1 MATNSPVKI
10 SSDLPRAQQNPIT
23 PPGAIKPM
31 CVACE
36 IREFTFCSVLR
47 DEELDHLQAIVRR
60 VRITSRQLLFQE
72 GDDADNV
79 YNILS
84 GVLKLYK
91 LLPDGRRQIT
101 GFVYQGDYLGIASV
115 GTHSYS
121 AEAVTEVNLCRFPR
135 AKLYQLFDSYPA
147 LQSRLLGI
155 ATDELTAAQDQM
167 LLLGRK
173 TASEKLASFLLSL
186 ARRMAPQDSGRMA
199 PRGVEGDDAD
209 IAGPI
214 PVPMNRSDIA
224 DYLGLT
230 METVSR
236 TLSRLKK
243 AGHIAITDAH
253 HIDIARP
260 EALRNI
266 AEGF

>member
-1 MATNSPVKI
+1 MAKYMHFKSSPG
-10 SSDLPRAQQNPIT
+10 LPRARSIPLA
-23 PPGAIKPM
+23 PHAIMPL
-31 CVACE
+31 CAACE

-47 DEELDHLQAIVRR
+47 DGEIERLQAIVRQ
-60 VRITSRQLLFQE
+60 VRISPRQILFRE

-101 GFVYQGDYLGIASV
+101 GFIYQGDYLGIASI
-115 GTHSYS
+115 GTHSFS
-121 AEAVTEVNLCRFPR
+121 AEAASEVSLCRFSR
-135 AKLYQLFDSYPA
+135 RKLYQLFDRYPA

-186 ARRMAPQDSGRMA
+186 ARRMAPCGA
-199 PRGVEGDDAD
+199 GNHD
-209 IAGPI
+209 ITEPI
-214 PVPMNRSDIA
+214 PVPMSRSDIA

-230 METVSR
+230 VETVSR

-243 AGHIAITDAH
+243 TGHIVIADAH
-253 HIDIARP
+253 HITIARP
-260 EALRNI
+260 DALRDI

>member
-1 MATNSPVKI
+1 MAPN
-10 SSDLPRAQQNPIT
+10 
-23 PPGAIKPM
+23 AIRPM
-31 CVACE
+31 CAACE

-47 DEELDHLQAIVRR
+47 DEELDHLQAIVRQ
-60 VRITSRQLLFQE
+60 VRITPRQILFQE

-101 GFVYQGDYLGIASV
+101 GFVYAGDFLGIASI
-115 GTHSYS
+115 GIHSYS
-121 AEAVTEVNLCRFPR
+121 AEAVTEVSLCRFPR
-135 AKLYQLFDSYPA
+135 RRLYQLFDRYPA

-173 TASEKLASFLLSL
+173 TAAEKLSSFLLSL
-186 ARRMAPQDSGRMA
+186 AHRMAPPGANDA
-199 PRGVEGDDAD
+199 NHEHHDDD
-209 IAGPI
+209 IAEPV

-230 METVSR
+230 VETVSR
-236 TLSRLKK
+236 TLSRFKK

-253 HIDIARP
+253 HITIVAPDT
-260 EALRNI
+260 LRDM

>member
-1 MATNSPVKI
+1 MATN
-10 SSDLPRAQQNPIT
+10 PRAKTSAEQPKAQRIPLAR
-23 PPGAIKPM
+23 GAIMPR
-31 CVACE
+31 CAACE

-47 DEELDHLQAIVRR
+47 DEELDHLQEIVRQ
-60 VRITSRQLLFQE
+60 VRINPRQLLFQE

-79 YNILS
+79 YNILF
-84 GVLKLYK
+84 GVIKLYK

-101 GFVYQGDYLGIASV
+101 GFVYQGDFLGIASS

-121 AEAVTEVNLCRFPR
+121 AEATTEVSLCRFPR
-135 AKLYQLFDSYPA
+135 AKLYRLFDRFPA
-147 LQSRLLGI
+147 LQTRLLGI

-186 ARRMAPQDSGRMA
+186 SRRMTTPGAAS
-199 PRGVEGDDAD
+199 DDTD
-209 IAGPI
+209 HAGPVPI
-214 PVPMNRSDIA
+214 PMNRSDIA

-230 METVSR
+230 VETVSR

-243 AGHIAITDAH
+243 TRLISIVDTH
-253 HIDIARP
+253 HITIVQPD
-260 EALRNI
+260 ALRDI

>member
-1 MATNSPVKI
+1 
-10 SSDLPRAQQNPIT
+10 
-23 PPGAIKPM
+23 M
-31 CVACE
+31 CAACE
-36 IREFTFCSVLR
+36 IREFTFCSVLH

-60 VRITSRQLLFQE
+60 VRITSRQMLFQE

-84 GVLKLYK
+84 GVMKLYK

-101 GFVYQGDYLGIASV
+101 GFVYQGDFLGIASA

-121 AEAVTEVNLCRFPR
+121 VEAVTEVSLCRFPR
-135 AKLYQLFDSYPA
+135 AKLYQLFGRFPK

-173 TASEKLASFLLSL
+173 TASEKLASFLLSV
-186 ARRMAPQDSGRMA
+186 ARRMAPPGF
-199 PRGVEGDDAD
+199 DDD
-209 IAGPI
+209 EEVMAGPI

-243 AGHIAITDAH
+243 AGHIAIPNAH
-253 HIDIARP
+253 HIDIAQP
-260 EALRNI
+260 EALRDI

>member
-1 MATNSPVKI
+1 MPQSIMPQSIMPQCA
-10 SSDLPRAQQNPIT
+10 
-23 PPGAIKPM
+23 
-31 CVACE
+31 ACE
-36 IREFTFCSVLR
+36 IRQFTFCSMLR
-47 DEELDHLQAIVRR
+47 DDELDHLQAIVRQ
-60 VRITSRQLLFQE
+60 VRKIPRQILFQE

-101 GFVYQGDYLGIASV
+101 GFVYAGDFLGIASI

-121 AEAVTEVNLCRFPR
+121 AEAVSEISLCRFPR
-135 AKLYQLFDSYPA
+135 AKLYRLFDRYPA

-173 TASEKLASFLLSL
+173 TAAEKLASFLLSL
-186 ARRMAPQDSGRMA
+186 VRRMA
-199 PRGVEGDDAD
+199 PRGSSKEAAD
-209 IAGPI
+209 LAVAV
-214 PVPMNRSDIA
+214 PVPMTRNDIA

-230 METVSR
+230 VETVSR
-236 TLSRLKK
+236 TLSRLKR
-243 AGHIAITDAH
+243 AGDIAITDAH
-253 HIDIARP
+253 HITIVRP
-260 EALRNI
+260 ESLRDI

>member
-1 MATNSPVKI
+1 MPLCA
-10 SSDLPRAQQNPIT
+10 
-23 PPGAIKPM
+23 
-31 CVACE
+31 ACE
-36 IREFTFCSVLR
+36 IRKYTFCSVLR
-47 DEELDHLQAIVRR
+47 DDELDHLQAIVRQ
-60 VRITSRQLLFQE
+60 VRKIPRQILFQE

-101 GFVYQGDYLGIASV
+101 GFVYAGDFLGIASI
-115 GTHSYS
+115 GIASISIHSYS
-121 AEAVTEVNLCRFPR
+121 AEAVSEVSLCRFPR
-135 AKLYQLFDSYPA
+135 AKLYRLFDRYPA
-147 LQSRLLGI
+147 LQRRLLGI

-173 TASEKLASFLLSL
+173 TAAEKLASFLLSL
-186 ARRMAPQDSGRMA
+186 AHRMA
-199 PRGVEGDDAD
+199 PRGSKNDDAD
-209 IAGPI
+209 IAGPV
-214 PVPMNRSDIA
+214 PVPMTRSDIA

-230 METVSR
+230 VETVSR

-253 HIDIARP
+253 HITIAQP
-260 EALRNI
+260 HALRDI

>member
-1 MATNSPVKI
+1 MATNPPSKSSP
-10 SSDLPRAQQNPIT
+10 DLPRARRIPLAPN
-23 PPGAIKPM
+23 AIMPM
-31 CVACE
+31 CAACE
-36 IREFTFCSVLR
+36 IREFTFCSVLE
-47 DEELDHLQAIVRR
+47 DEELNHLQAIVRQ
-60 VRITSRQLLFQE
+60 VRIIPRQLLFQE

-101 GFVYQGDYLGIASV
+101 GFVYAGDFLGIASA
-115 GTHSYS
+115 GIHSFS
-121 AEAVTEVNLCRFPR
+121 AEAVSEVSLCRFPR
-135 AKLYQLFDSYPA
+135 RKLYSLFDRYPA
-147 LQSRLLGI
+147 LQTRLLGI

-173 TASEKLASFLLSL
+173 SASEKLASFLLSL
-186 ARRMAPQDSGRMA
+186 AKRMA
-199 PRGVEGDDAD
+199 PRGAEDDDAVF
-209 IAGPI
+209 ANAV
-214 PVPMNRSDIA
+214 PVPMNRGDIA

-230 METVSR
+230 VETVSR

-243 AGHIAITDAH
+243 SGHIAITDPH
-253 HIDIARP
+253 HITIAQP
-260 EALRNI
+260 EELQNI